1 MKLRLRAEAMCFKDD
16 KVLCHWKRGYV
27 CFPGGGVDANESPVK
42 AAKREFMEEADRVLL
57 NCTVA
62 HEPTNQVWPAGYSK
76 KEKWAKGYEGGL
88 TFWITGTT
96 SADPVHRGSQRD
108 ADFESEFA
116 WHPVAE
122 VVEKLEKEMTG
133 DWADDVKVRHTILE
147 THLKMNA
154 PIKAAWAMSL
164 RLPNSLLGVG

>member
-1 MKLRLRAEAMCFKDD
+1 MKLRLRAEAMCFKDN
-16 KVLCHWKRGYV
+16 KVLCHWSHGYV
-27 CFPGGGVDANESPVK
+27 CFPGGGVDANESPVG

-62 HEPTNQVWPAGYSK
+62 NEPTNQIWPAGYAK

-96 SADPVHRGSQRD
+96 SKAPVHGDGHRHE
-108 ADFESEFA
+108 DFDPAFD
-116 WHPVAE
+116 WHPIEE
-122 VVEKLEKEMTG
+122 VLEKLEKEMTG
-133 DWADDVKVRHTILE
+133 DWAEDVKVRHTILT
-147 THLKMNA
+147 THIKMTT
-154 PIKAAWAMSL
+154 PIKTAWATSL